1 MKDTW
6 VVFFYLGWITQEEL
20 IKSHPLNA
28 GAGRSSVFNER
39 RLVDNYSLAAH
50 SIYVH
55 PWWVKTL
62 KKSPLEDYNDSQES
76 SSSSSSSSPP
86 PRRKLIRSARI
97 ILASGADEGC
107 DKKGGGRRIAVII
120 VWIIFI
126 KDLPNF
132 SSSLVTSIIITP
144 ISPPLLCLYKPA
156 VIDSHL
162 YRILPSVYPLH

>member
-1 MKDTW
+1 MRERDMKDTW

-20 IKSHPLNA
+20 IKSHPLNAA

-76 SSSSSSSSPP
+76 SSSSSGSSPR
-86 PRRKLIRSARI
+86 RRKLIRSARI
-97 ILASGADEGC
+97 ILASGADEGW

-144 ISPPLLCLYKPA
+144 IS
-156 VIDSHL
+156 H
-162 YRILPSVYPLH
+162 PSCACTSQQ